1 MFSER
6 YKFNEEWFDIAI
18 PIWTEVFKTTDR
30 NVKDVLEI
38 GCYEGRATVWLCENV
53 LTGEGCTYDVVDT
66 FEGSVTESGMAFSGV
81 EKEDYNKEGVENI
94 FKNRISKLEETFRH
108 NISFF
113 SDIKF
118 TIHKG
123 ISQEVLPQ
131 LSKEKKYDF
140 IYIDASH
147 RADDTLVDAYFA
159 HKVLKP
165 GGILIFDDFG
175 WKDPKDMSPINSPEL
190 GIKMFWELYQS
201 EYDVLFQGYQVGF
214 IKKNPNKITLS

>member
-1 MFSER
+1 MFNER
-6 YKFNEEWFDIAI
+6 YKFTQQWFDVAI
-18 PIWTEVFKTTDR
+18 PTWTEVFKNTNR
-30 NVKDVLEI
+30 KIKHVLEV
-38 GCYEGRATVWLCENV
+38 GCYEGRATVWLCENAI
-53 LTGEGCTYDVVDT
+53 TEQGSTYDVVDT
-66 FEGSVTESGMAFSGV
+66 FAGTFLESIATGEEKDQVEHIYSKTE
-81 EKEDYNKEGVENI
+81 EN
-94 FKNRISKLEETFRH
+94 FRH

-113 SDIKF
+113 PDVSF

-123 ISQEVLPQ
+123 YSQKILSQ
-131 LSKEKKYDF
+131 FSKEKKYDF

-175 WKDPKDMSPINSPEL
+175 WKDPKDMSPISSPEL